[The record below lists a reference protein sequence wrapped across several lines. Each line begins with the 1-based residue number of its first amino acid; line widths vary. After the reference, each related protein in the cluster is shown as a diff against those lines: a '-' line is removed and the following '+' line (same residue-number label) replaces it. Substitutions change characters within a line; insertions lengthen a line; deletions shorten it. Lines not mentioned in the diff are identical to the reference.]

1 MEVIKYYYGNDQS
14 LTKTQ
19 RALMKIYPR
28 ELRNLSLK
36 TIQRD
41 VGKFERDL
49 TLLPV
54 RQTGRLKSVVTDR
67 NVEKI
72 RRSLEERP
80 RRSLRDLS
88 KQTKLSSSLRDFLR
102 PSYPLD
108 LNPCNFYLWGY
119 LKVESILIQ
128 CPTTQNSSKKH
139 QERGQAGQA
148 EDSRIISRKFARP
161 HSKSSVSGRVLV
173 RADCKLLDFF
183 RYLY

>member
-19 RALMKIYPR
+19 HALMKIYPR

-36 TIQRD
+36 TIQRV

-54 RQTGRLKSVVTDR
+54 RQTGRLKSVVTDI

-80 RRSLRDLS
+80 RRSLRDSS
-88 KQTKLSSSLRDFLR
+88 KQTKLFSSLREKKLAEKLLVSAKWSASSLFQG
-102 PSYPLD
+102 S
-108 LNPCNFYLWGY
+108 NGV
-119 LKVESILIQ
+119 VEWIKQ
-128 CPTTQNSSKKH
+128 TTVV
-139 QERGQAGQA
+139 
-148 EDSRIISRKFARP
+148 
-161 HSKSSVSGRVLV
+161 SSVENLLARIQNLV
-173 RADCKLLDFF
+173 FQEGSWFKQIVN
-183 RYLY
+183 Y

>member
-19 RALMKIYPR
+19 RALMKVYPR

-36 TIQRD
+36 TIQRV

-54 RQTGRLKSVVTDR
+54 RQTRRLKSVVTDI

-88 KQTKLSSSLRDFLR
+88 KQTKLSSSLR
-102 PSYPLD
+102 
-108 LNPCNFYLWGY
+108 
-119 LKVESILIQ
+119 E
-128 CPTTQNSSKKH
+128 KKL
-139 QERGQAGQA
+139 A
-148 EDSRIISRKFARP
+148 E
-161 HSKSSVSGRVLV
+161 
-173 RADCKLLDFF
+173 KLLV
-183 RYLY
+183 